1 MDQGKLNDFYRRWNG
16 IDPDALSD
24 GQLSDYAES
33 LREEWRS
40 VQDEIAKRQLQR
52 ETRKT
57 TGSQPG
63 V

>member
-1 MDQGKLNDFYRRWNG
+1 MDQEKLNDFYRRWNG
-16 IDPDALSD
+16 IDPDSLSD
-24 GQLSDYAES
+24 KQLSDYAES